1 MAARRQYLYIAFG
14 QLIAVREQRKRREL
28 VGVFASGRAD
38 TQNDSE
44 RFEQHLA
51 HYASDEFALLVDA
64 VEEEHQIE
72 SVPKL
77 RGRDLRAL
85 VQRRIEQ
92 RFRDQKLIEWAPIEE
107 DAGRFK
113 FNWRGAQ
120 GQMKVRISAL
130 HSDQALQPWLA
141 ILERSKAKVIAVKSP
156 LLLSDRLTK
165 MSRAHGDGLLVSVLP
180 AGLRQTLIVGG
191 HARFSR
197 LAVGDSLSGIATIEA
212 ECLRT
217 IQYLLMA
224 QIIHR
229 EFVREGKLRLW
240 LVADGI
246 DDAERMPAEI
256 TIDNSSRMQVELIRG
271 SLLGCTPIALPSNA
285 ADASS
290 YTERLGRHGL
300 AALPLWLSSALF
312 EARTPGYAHT
322 ALRRFA
328 DLANRQRALFQFGS
342 AALACSVVALAG
354 IEVWDR
360 VDYRDEW
367 VKSSVVRETVEQ
379 KTLEQEM
386 AAYPAR
392 GDEMRRVVELS
403 EQLRRRSLDS
413 EAVLSQVSQALAV
426 DDILELS
433 ELTWARGALS
443 DLDSGASAGGGN
455 APGNAGAG
463 PSGPS
468 GPSGSGG
475 PGGGM
480 IAGPAAPGG
489 AAATGSA
496 HASANASTPG
506 KFGQAP
512 TVAAAPA
519 ANNSATGAST
529 AVRIKGKFNAL
540 VAMAQANDKVRQF
553 ASRLSA
559 SCGCTAQVT
568 ALPFDPGP
576 EKSYTGSVKPSDER
590 RRASFVIELVIPDQE
605 PGTVANKPSVPNG

>member
-1 MAARRQYLYIAFG
+1 MGARRQYLYIAFG

-38 TQNDSE
+38 THNDSE

-197 LAVGDSLSGIATIEA
+197 LAVGDSLSSIATIEA

-256 TIDNSSRMQVELIRG
+256 TIDNSSRMQVELIKG
-271 SLLGCTPIALPSNA
+271 SQLGCTPIALPSNA

-312 EARTPGYAHT
+312 ETRTPGYAHT

-455 APGNAGAG
+455 APGNVGAGPGGSNGSSG

-468 GPSGSGG
+468 GPEG
-475 PGGGM
+475 PRGGM
-480 IAGPAAPGG
+480 IAGPTGPGG
-489 AAATGSA
+489 AA
-496 HASANASTPG
+496 

-512 TVAAAPA
+512 IAAATAA
-519 ANNSATGAST
+519 ANHSATGAST
-529 AVRIKGKFNAL
+529 AVRIKGKFNEL